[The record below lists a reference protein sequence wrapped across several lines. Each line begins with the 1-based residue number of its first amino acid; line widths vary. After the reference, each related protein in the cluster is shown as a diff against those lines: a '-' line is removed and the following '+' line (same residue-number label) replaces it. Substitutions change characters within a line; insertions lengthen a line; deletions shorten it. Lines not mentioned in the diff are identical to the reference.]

1 MLGTTWQRTL
11 DAALDD
17 IARRDK
23 ERQTALDA
31 LTALIREHPDIENDP
46 HMVNARMALLR

>member
-31 LTALIREHPDIENDP
+31 LTDLIRDHPDIENNP